1 MGGLGPGAVE
11 EGHHLGGDEADRGA
25 GDLRLALGEIVIER
39 AFGASARAM
48 MSLSPVPKY
57 PRLASS
63 EAVAWTIRSAALD
76 FFGKPDSQLTA
87 DDRTSM
93 PEPQG
98 R

>member
-1 MGGLGPGAVE
+1 
-11 EGHHLGGDEADRGA
+11 
-25 GDLRLALGEIVIER
+25 
-39 AFGASARAM
+39 

-87 DDRTSM
+87 DDRASM